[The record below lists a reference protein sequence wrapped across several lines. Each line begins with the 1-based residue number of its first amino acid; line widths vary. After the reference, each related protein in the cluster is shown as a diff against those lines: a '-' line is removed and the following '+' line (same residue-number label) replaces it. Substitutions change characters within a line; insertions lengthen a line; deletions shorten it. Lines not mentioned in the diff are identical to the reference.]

1 MKRRELIKYLSVL
14 PMTGAVAGTIVPLEP
29 LMAEET
35 PVNKSKPQSGPKRLA
50 AIISVYFTGSHADVI
65 VGKYLEGFNQDEMAP
80 YPDSKIVSM
89 FLEQFGERDT
99 NRGDIGRAMSKKHNV
114 PIFRTVA
121 DAMTLGGDNL
131 AVDGVILIGEHG
143 TYPMNDKEQ
152 KLYPRFEMFLKITDV
167 FRQYKKSVPVFND
180 KHLSWSWRQAK
191 RMVEISKEL
200 KFPMI
205 AGSTIPVS
213 WRIPAIDTPYG
224 VKQKYAVG
232 IAFSGLDIYGFHLL
246 DGLQAVVERRKGGET
261 GVRAV
266 QCLEGQDCWNYID
279 QNEWVK
285 RLFDQAISHSETRV
299 QGEMRVLAK
308 NPSVFIIDYNDGLKA
323 AAFLLTGLVQDF
335 TYAVELEGQQKLFST
350 LMKLQSGKPHYHF
363 GCLVKN
369 MEIMFKTGKAPYPVE
384 RTMLSSGILDF
395 ALESRILGHQLLE
408 TPELSKVRYLC
419 SPESYFFSKGWD
431 KNGKRLD

>member
-1 MKRRELIKYLSVL
+1 MKRRDLIKYLSVL
-14 PMTGAVAGTIVPLEP
+14 PVSGAVAGAVLPFQSLQ
-29 LMAEET
+29 AEEIAD
-35 PVNKSKPQSGPKRLA
+35 NKPEIQSGPKRLA
-50 AIISVYFTGSHADVI
+50 AIITEYRPNSHADVI
-65 VGKYLEGFNQDEMAP
+65 IGKYLEGFNQDQMAP

-89 FLEQFGERDT
+89 FTEQVPD
-99 NRGDIGRAMSKKHNV
+99 NDMSRPLAKKYNV

-121 DAMTLGGDNL
+121 DALTLGGNQL

-143 TYPMNDKEQ
+143 VYPSNDKEQ

-200 KFPMI
+200 KFPML

-213 WRIPAIDTPYG
+213 LRIPAVDTPYG
-224 VKQKYAVG
+224 AKQKYAVG
-232 IAFSGLDIYGFHLL
+232 ISFSGLDIYGFHLL

-266 QCLEGQDCWNYID
+266 QCLEGQDCWNFFD

-299 QGEMRVLAK
+299 AGDMKDLVKKPA
-308 NPSVFIIDYNDGLKA
+308 VFIIDYNDGLKA
-323 AAFLLTGLVQDF
+323 AAFLLTGLLQDF
-335 TYAVELEGQQKLFST
+335 TYAIDIEGQQKPFST
-350 LMKLQSGKPHYHF
+350 LMKLQAGKPHYHF

-395 ALESRILGHQLLE
+395 ALESRILGYKILE
-408 TPELSKVRYLC
+408 TPELSRVRYLS
-419 SPESYFFSKGWD
+419 SPESHFFSKGWD

>member
-14 PMTGAVAGTIVPLEP
+14 PVSGAVVGAMSPFQSAQ
-29 LMAEET
+29 AEEM
-35 PVNKSKPQSGPKRLA
+35 PDYKPEFQSGPKRLA
-50 AIISVYFTGSHADVI
+50 AIITEYRPGSHADVI
-65 VGKYLEGFNQDEMAP
+65 IGKYLEGFNQDQMAP

-89 FLEQFGERDT
+89 FTEQVPD
-99 NRGDIGRAMSKKHNV
+99 NDMSRPLAQKYNV

-121 DAMTLGGDNL
+121 DALTLGGDQL

-143 TYPMNDKEQ
+143 VYPSNDKEQ

-191 RMVEISKEL
+191 RMVEISREL
-200 KFPMI
+200 KFPML

-224 VKQKYAVG
+224 AKQKYAVG
-232 IAFSGLDIYGFHLL
+232 ISFSGLDIYGFHLL

-266 QCLEGQDCWNYID
+266 QCLEGQDCWNYIE

-299 QGEMRVLAK
+299 AGDMKEIVK

-323 AAFLLTGLVQDF
+323 AAFLLTGLLQDF
-335 TYAVELEGQQKLFST
+335 TYAIDIEGEQKPFST
-350 LMKLQSGKPHYHF
+350 LMKLQGGKPHYHF

-395 ALESRILGHQLLE
+395 ALESRILGHKIVE
-408 TPELSKVRYLC
+408 TPELSKVRYLS